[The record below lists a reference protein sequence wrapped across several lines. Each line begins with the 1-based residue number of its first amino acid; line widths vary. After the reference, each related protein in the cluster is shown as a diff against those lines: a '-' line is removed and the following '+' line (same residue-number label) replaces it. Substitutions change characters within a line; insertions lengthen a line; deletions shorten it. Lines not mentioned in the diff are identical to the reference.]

1 MFSARY
7 WNARYWNARYWS
19 ATGAAPPAPVD
30 EGMGAMIHILSV
42 TIPVDELLA
51 QLAIAGG
58 ARSFERQMQVLD
70 EEEALVILS

>member
-1 MFSARY
+1 
-7 WNARYWNARYWS
+7 
-19 ATGAAPPAPVD
+19 
-30 EGMGAMIHILSV
+30 MGAMIHILSV